1 MWPQAQ
7 PEHSMVLRPNSAS
20 ESCSLSL
27 EFTQPFDRSV
37 APSLVI
43 EMANPRILVLFRQAL
58 IQAKPEVA
66 GRDPSP
72 SAGTMQLGWPGLC
85 PFGCFHLLPWG
96 GIMIEEV
103 WRAIALQDLKAA
115 GAWPAAQVSA

>member
-1 MWPQAQ
+1 MRLQAR

-27 EFTQPFDRSV
+27 EFTQPFDSSV

-58 IQAKPEVA
+58 LTAQPMLLAATQDQPQESRKLD
-66 GRDPSP
+66 G
-72 SAGTMQLGWPGLC
+72 LGC
-85 PFGCFHLLPWG
+85 VLL
-96 GIMIEEV
+96 
-103 WRAIALQDLKAA
+103 
-115 GAWPAAQVSA
+115 GASVS